1 MNFSDTL
8 SKRILVT
15 QSNLCVGLD
24 PRPSLSQGDVE
35 SFLNQVIEE
44 TAPYAAAFKPN
55 IAYFEAMGSSG
66 YALLER
72 LVGNIPREVPIV
84 LDVKRSDIPETQK
97 YYAEAYFERWDVA
110 AVTLNPFLGFDSI
123 EPFLQYEGKGVYL
136 LGVTSNPGANELLTG
151 TLDGT
156 PLLKQVEAMH
166 DRASELPGDVGLVL
180 GLTNLTPER
189 LASVTDMP
197 LLIPGLGA
205 QGGTLAGQGLH
216 TRLAPVLINS
226 SRSILYADNPKS
238 YGERAAESAHKI
250 REVLNPEETDTPS

>member
-1 MNFSDTL
+1 MRFADLL

-15 QSNLCVGLD
+15 ESNLCVGLD
-24 PRPSLSQGDVE
+24 PRPSLSGPDTE
-35 SFLNQVIEE
+35 AFLRQVIEQ

-55 IAYFEAMGSSG
+55 IAYFEAMGSQG

-72 LVGNIPREVPIV
+72 LIGDIPREVPIV

-151 TLDGT
+151 ELNGT

-166 DRASELPGDVGLVL
+166 ERAADLPGDVGLVL

-189 LASVTDMP
+189 LQSVVDLP

-205 QGGTLAGQGLH
+205 QGGTLAGQGLE

-226 SRSILYADNPKS
+226 SRSILYADNSKS
-238 YGERAAESAHKI
+238 FGERAAESAHKI
-250 REVLNPEETDTPS
+250 RTILNPAGGPA